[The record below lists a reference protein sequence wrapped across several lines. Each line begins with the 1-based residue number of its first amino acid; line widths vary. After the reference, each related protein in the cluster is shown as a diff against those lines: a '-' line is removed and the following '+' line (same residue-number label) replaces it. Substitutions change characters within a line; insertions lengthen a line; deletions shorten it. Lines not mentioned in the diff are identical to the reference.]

1 MSIIVTC
8 REQQPELMR
17 LLPELLSVQYSGDCE
32 VIVVD
37 EIHDRDMEKWLE
49 EMEQHYPQLCHTF
62 CSATARGINIRRLAL
77 TLGAKASSS
86 EWLAILSADTV
97 LPGADWLYSL
107 TSCCKGDID
116 MVKGTKGRW
125 PWFTFRN
132 LFRRHVSL
140 FSPTTSILL
149 CRRSKVLESG
159 SGLVPKKRV
168 ARVSL

>member
-77 TLGAKASSS
+77 TLGAKAANGLPFCQPIPSC
-86 EWLAILSADTV
+86 LA
-97 LPGADWLYSL
+97 L
-107 TSCCKGDID
+107 TGCIPS
-116 MVKGTKGRW
+116 R
-125 PWFTFRN
+125 PAARA
-132 LFRRHVSL
+132 
-140 FSPTTSILL
+140 TSTW
-149 CRRSKVLESG
+149 
-159 SGLVPKKRV
+159 
-168 ARVSL
+168 